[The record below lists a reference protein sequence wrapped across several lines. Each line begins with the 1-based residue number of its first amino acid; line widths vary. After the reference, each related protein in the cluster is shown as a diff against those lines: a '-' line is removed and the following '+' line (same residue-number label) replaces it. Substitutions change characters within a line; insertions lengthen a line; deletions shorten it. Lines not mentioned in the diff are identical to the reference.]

1 MKMLPALFILL
12 TLYHAGRCH
21 ADDSAGAVISLA
33 DLPGV
38 AIVVE
43 PVAKDLED
51 AGMTGFVFSVEIE
64 RRLKEAGVRV
74 LNPEYDD
81 PVEGN
86 PTLYLVVTAV
96 VDEYVEYCA
105 YSIRLE
111 LTQTVRLERNPDVT
125 VVGAPTW
132 STGGVGVH
140 GKGWRQ
146 VLHDDVGAYTD
157 RFIGAFAAANPNA
170 RVGHHVG
177 D

>member
-1 MKMLPALFILL
+1 MLSVLFVLLALC
-12 TLYHAGRCH
+12 HAGRSH
-21 ADDSAGAVISLA
+21 ADASAGAVTSLA
-33 DLPGV
+33 DIPGV
-38 AIVVE
+38 AIFVE

-51 AGMTGFVFSVEIE
+51 KGMTAFVFSVEIE

-81 PVEGN
+81 PVDGN

-96 VDEYVEYCA
+96 VDEYVEHCA

-111 LTQTVRLERNPDVT
+111 LTQSVRLERNPDVT
-125 VVGAPTW
+125 VVGVPTW
-132 STGGVGVH
+132 STGGVGVQ

-146 VLHDDVGAYTD
+146 VLLDDVGAYTD
-157 RFIGAFAAANPNA
+157 RFIHAYAAANTRA
-170 RVGHHVG
+170 RHHAG